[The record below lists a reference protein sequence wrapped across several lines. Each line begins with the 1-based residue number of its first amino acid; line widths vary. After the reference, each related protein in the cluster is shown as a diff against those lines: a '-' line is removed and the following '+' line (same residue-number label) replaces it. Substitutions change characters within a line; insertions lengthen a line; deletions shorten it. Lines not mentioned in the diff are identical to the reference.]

1 MQCNHLAGY
10 FMQRNILFISCLTPT
25 SLLELWMYYTV
36 YVHLFSKGILR
47 RADFISPY
55 VGGPFDWGRYVGGPF
70 DWGRYV
76 GGPFDWGRYV
86 GGPFV
91 WGRYVWGP
99 FVGAVLTGPF

>member
-1 MQCNHLAGY
+1 MSNPHVIVG
-10 FMQRNILFISCLTPT
+10 T
-25 SLLELWMYYTV
+25 LELYYTAYTSWRV
-36 YVHLFSKGILR
+36 LLFSKGGIETCGFYWPLCR
-47 RADFISPY
+47 
-55 VGGPFDWGRYVGGPF
+55 GPF

-99 FVGAVLTGPF
+99 FVGAVLTGPI

>member
-1 MQCNHLAGY
+1 MSNPHVIVGTLDVLY
-10 FMQRNILFISCLTPT
+10 SI
-25 SLLELWMYYTV
+25 
-36 YVHLFSKGILR
+36 HLFSKGILR

-70 DWGRYV
+70 VWGRYV
-76 GGPFDWGRYV
+76 GGPFVWGRYV
-86 GGPFV
+86 AGPFV